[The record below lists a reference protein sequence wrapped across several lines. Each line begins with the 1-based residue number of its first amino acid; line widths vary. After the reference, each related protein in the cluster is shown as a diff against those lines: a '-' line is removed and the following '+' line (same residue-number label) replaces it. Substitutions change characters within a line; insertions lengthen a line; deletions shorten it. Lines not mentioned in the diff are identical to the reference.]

1 MSIHISRKPLKSRP
15 VLFFVFVLFI
25 VSAIDFPEVD
35 IPNISFVKSA
45 EAVVG
50 RPATPGSVAGV
61 HRRTRRRTHRRVALG
76 TRVYT
81 LPGGCTTVIRGGV
94 TYHQCDGA
102 YYRPYYEGN
111 TVVYVV
117 ENP

>member
-1 MSIHISRKPLKSRP
+1 MNIHISRKPLKSRP

-61 HRRTRRRTHRRVALG
+61 HRRTRRRTYRRL
-76 TRVYT
+76 TT
-81 LPGGCTTVIRGGV
+81 LPRGCTTVVTRGV
-94 TYHQCDGA
+94 TYHRCSGV
-102 YYRPYYEGN
+102 YYQPVYES
-111 TVVYVV
+111 TTLVYIEV